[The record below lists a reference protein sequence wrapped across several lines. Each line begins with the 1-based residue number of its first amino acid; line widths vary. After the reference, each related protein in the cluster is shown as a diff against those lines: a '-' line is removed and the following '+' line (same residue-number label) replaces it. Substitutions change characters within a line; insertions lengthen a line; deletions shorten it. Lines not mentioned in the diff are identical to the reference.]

1 MQRVSAVVSFFLD
14 AYSFVVAI
22 SDDCNR
28 RKQPKEGD
36 RVGLRNTVQ
45 RKRSQSTN
53 MEDNQIL

>member
-1 MQRVSAVVSFFLD
+1 MPRVSAVVSSFLD
-14 AYSFVVAI
+14 VYSFVVAI

-28 RKQPKEGD
+28 RKQRKEGD
-36 RVGLRNTVQ
+36 RAGLRSTVQ